1 MGININRW
9 EGDES
14 VILGKMEVTYLRQ
27 STYPNVYDI
36 GCRISRL
43 GTKSFDIF
51 SAIFDKN
58 SLTPIVTGTFITVSF
73 NYKSQETILIPKT
86 VIDAYKPF

>member
-1 MGININRW
+1 
-9 EGDES
+9 
-14 VILGKMEVTYLRQ
+14 MEVTYLKQ
-27 STYPNVYDI
+27 STYPNIYDI

-51 SAIFDKN
+51 SAIFDEK

-86 VIDAYKPF
+86 VIDAYDPF